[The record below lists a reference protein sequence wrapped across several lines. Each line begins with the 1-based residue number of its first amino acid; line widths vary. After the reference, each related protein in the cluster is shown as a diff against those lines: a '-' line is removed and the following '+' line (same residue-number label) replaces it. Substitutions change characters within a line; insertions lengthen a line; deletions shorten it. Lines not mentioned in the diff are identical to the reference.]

1 MKSSRS
7 FQIES
12 PRENRNGAVSAKP
25 AKSVSTARKT
35 SLHLLLNCF
44 IVGIS
49 ACSDGDP
56 VSGGADTPFGSRP
69 EVEAYRALL
78 NPVIDAANEVQG
90 QVQEQAGG
98 TGNVATAENLNAVY
112 ELVRPLLLEALV
124 ELDRIL
130 PPAALVALHEDVR
143 LLLVLRLDAQAL
155 VMEGFAGDDGEEEN
169 YRQAETK
176 LEGANALIPG
186 LNSRLC
192 EIDNAINSNNPAAC
206 EEDAIS

>member
-1 MKSSRS
+1 M
-7 FQIES
+7 
-12 PRENRNGAVSAKP
+12 SAKP
-25 AKSVSTARKT
+25 AESVSTARKI
-35 SLHLLLNCF
+35 SLHLLLKCF

-56 VSGGADTPFGSRP
+56 VSGGADIPFGRRP

-78 NPVIDAANEVQG
+78 NPVIDAVNEVQG
-90 QVQEQAGG
+90 QVQEQAVG

-143 LLLVLRLDAQAL
+143 LLLVLRIDAQAL

-169 YRQAETK
+169 YRQAEPK

-206 EEDAIS
+206 EEDAIR